1 MRIRYKHVPIDVLKS
16 SELHYMA
23 QWKKLLSELTD
34 VGEHLNDIRELIK
47 EKDHEQGGINV

>member
-1 MRIRYKHVPIDVLKS
+1 MKVIYKNVPIDVLKS

-34 VGEHLNDIRELIK
+34 VGNHLNDIRETIK
-47 EKDHEQGGINV
+47 EEKS